1 MRFCVAHRLE
11 NAPYG
16 GTALE
21 VFSPPMGFH
30 SISYAGMKIF
40 DAPIESTIGGIE
52 VDLASAP
59 ITPGEHRLELDAT
72 IGGIEIYLPSYVTFT
87 IEGSAAIGGQDVHDG
102 LPIWTR
108 MWQKSRSIV
117 GLKNKLPAKAVPHP
131 DPDKPISIHFVI
143 DGGVGGLDIYRL

>member
-1 MRFCVAHRLE
+1 MFNVAHALE
-11 NAPYG
+11 TAPRG
-16 GTALE
+16 GTDLE
-21 VFSPPMGFH
+21 VVSTAMSFH

-59 ITPGEHRLELDAT
+59 ITPGEHRLELDAM

-87 IEGSAAIGGQDVHDG
+87 IEGSAAIGGQDVHEG

-108 MWQKSRSIV
+108 MWQKSRAML
-117 GLKNKLPAKAVPHP
+117 GLGNKLPAKAVPHP
-131 DPDKPISIHFVI
+131 DPGKPISIHFVI

>member
-1 MRFCVAHRLE
+1 MGFSVVQGPETATRR
-11 NAPYG
+11 
-16 GTALE
+16 GTGLE
-21 VFSPPMGFH
+21 VVSVPMAFH

-59 ITPGEHRLELDAT
+59 ITPGEHRLELEAM

-108 MWQKSRSIV
+108 MWQRSRSLI
-117 GLKNKLPAKAVPHP
+117 GLKNKLPARAVSHP
-131 DPDKPISIHFVI
+131 DPGKPISIHFVI

>member
-1 MRFCVAHRLE
+1 
-11 NAPYG
+11 
-16 GTALE
+16 
-21 VFSPPMGFH
+21 MGFH

-59 ITPGEHRLELDAT
+59 ITPGEYRLELDAT

-87 IEGSAAIGGQDVHDG
+87 IEGSAAIGGQDVHE
-102 LPIWTR
+102 
-108 MWQKSRSIV
+108 
-117 GLKNKLPAKAVPHP
+117 
-131 DPDKPISIHFVI
+131 PDKPISIHFVI